1 MGNSSGLATKSLK
14 KPRYDSDSF
23 AVKRCGWRGILSLEF
38 GYYESSQGCG
48 AYGRVLAATDGNVEE
63 Q

>member
-1 MGNSSGLATKSLK
+1 
-14 KPRYDSDSF
+14 
-23 AVKRCGWRGILSLEF
+23 LSLEF
-38 GYYESSQGCG
+38 GYYESSQGRG